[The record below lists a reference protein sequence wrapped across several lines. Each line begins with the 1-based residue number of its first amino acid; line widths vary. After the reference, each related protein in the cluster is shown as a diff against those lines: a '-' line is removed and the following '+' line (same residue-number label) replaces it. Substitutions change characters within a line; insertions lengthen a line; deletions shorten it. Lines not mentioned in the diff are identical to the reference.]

1 MIDNLALSEK
11 VHGASG
17 GRHLIKR
24 VVSMFAFLRFFLS
37 SWSIRTTMRL
47 RTRRRTQL
55 DHAHDSPSSLFG
67 FARTWLEAHSGMPTK
82 NSWPEPGN
90 LDAHTRNLVLNI
102 APCWVS
108 MFMTCRQNKS
118 TAMLIQG
125 SQHVMA
131 QISCAR
137 DTWPTLT
144 EQRTPSVPMLLKH
157 MLFACFDS
165 GRWLMPFRNRNARS
179 GACNHATHSMEK
191 KILLYLSACIAH
203 VSQIIQFLPVRYR
216 FLFQSGSRDR

>member
-1 MIDNLALSEK
+1 
-11 VHGASG
+11 
-17 GRHLIKR
+17 
-24 VVSMFAFLRFFLS
+24 
-37 SWSIRTTMRL
+37 
-47 RTRRRTQL
+47 
-55 DHAHDSPSSLFG
+55 
-67 FARTWLEAHSGMPTK
+67 
-82 NSWPEPGN
+82 
-90 LDAHTRNLVLNI
+90 
-102 APCWVS
+102 

-144 EQRTPSVPMLLKH
+144 EQRTPSVPMLFKH

-179 GACNHATHSMEK
+179 GVCNRATHSMEQK
-191 KILLYLSACIAH
+191 EKDHIFSACIAH
-203 VSQIIQFLPVRYR
+203 VSQIIQFLPVRYSFFPIWIKGSIR
-216 FLFQSGSRDR
+216 GASHLFFPVQLHTPCNPDLMLPTCWQRACGELNICCCDVHATINHLHICH

>member
-1 MIDNLALSEK
+1 
-11 VHGASG
+11 
-17 GRHLIKR
+17 
-24 VVSMFAFLRFFLS
+24 
-37 SWSIRTTMRL
+37 
-47 RTRRRTQL
+47 
-55 DHAHDSPSSLFG
+55 
-67 FARTWLEAHSGMPTK
+67 
-82 NSWPEPGN
+82 
-90 LDAHTRNLVLNI
+90 
-102 APCWVS
+102 

-144 EQRTPSVPMLLKH
+144 EQRTPSVPMLFKH

-179 GACNHATHSMEK
+179 GVCNRATHSMEQK
-191 KILLYLSACIAH
+191 EKDHIFSACIAH
-203 VSQIIQFLPVRYR
+203 VSQIIQFLPVRYS
-216 FLFQSGSRDR
+216 FFSDLDQGIDKGGVSPVFPSSVAHAMQSRPNVANMLAAGVWGAQYLLL